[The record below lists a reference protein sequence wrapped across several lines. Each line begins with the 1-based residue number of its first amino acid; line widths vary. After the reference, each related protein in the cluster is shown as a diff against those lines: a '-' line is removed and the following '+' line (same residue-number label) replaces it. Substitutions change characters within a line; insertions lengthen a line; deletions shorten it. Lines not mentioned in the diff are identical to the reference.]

1 MAIINLVRD
10 YGVEPCIVRMMTTD
24 DYATISA
31 AGYLDT
37 QMAAFNRINGGAF
50 QWAETDVVL
59 ANYNGGWA
67 FFTISP
73 DFENL
78 NPFFPAPGFTEF
90 LGDTGSAAGPII
102 SVLGGASTTVNSGS
116 SVYFAASGSTIL
128 LNTSD
133 SLDNTTIGLL
143 SGNPTSTGASNT
155 ALGAY
160 SLRSVTSGAE
170 NIAIGNASLL
180 RGQFVT
186 QNISIGVNSLNNLI
200 TGSYNTA
207 IGQNS
212 LFSST
217 NDSSNTAIGSNSLFT
232 LNGGTSNLGI
242 GLSSLQFLQAGS
254 NNLAIGNSS
263 GVNYTSTESGNILF
277 NSEGVLGESNTLRI
291 GSATGTGAS
300 ELNAAYIYGID
311 GADVGSVA
319 TVVTEAGDRLGT
331 AVITAGTGISITP
344 SANTIT
350 ITATGLVDG
359 TSLIGD
365 TGTANGAAVNV
376 ISGLSTNNSGST
388 VEFVGDGVSTLTL
401 NVTNYLSNVL
411 IGRLCGNAFTS
422 GERNVG
428 LGASALSA
436 ASTCRDNVCIGSSSG
451 ADITI
456 GSFNTGVGS
465 ASLRSNTAGSFNTA
479 VGYSSLSSSSGY
491 RNTAV
496 GNGALSSSLLDDNNC
511 AFGFGAL
518 EVLDGGAGN
527 CGFGSSS
534 FTNLATGDGNCGFGR
549 LTLNSLLSG
558 SYNIGIGN
566 SSGSNYTTSESS
578 NILLNSQ
585 GVITDA
591 NTLRIGESTGSGDRQ
606 LNKAF
611 ICGIDGIDVGSV
623 ATVVTE
629 SGDQLGTAVITAG
642 TGIAITPGANTI
654 TISSTASGFAWSTI
668 AGTTQSASVNNGYIV
683 GNAAITTITL
693 PATFLA
699 GDTIIIKG
707 LGAGGWILESF
718 AGTVIYVGQMVTSS
732 GGTVSSADNFDVIRV
747 SGLVA
752 DTSWSMESSVSRG
765 FTVA

>member
-1 MAIINLVRD
+1 MECTWLSPKLGIRHHIGGFMAITNLVRD

-50 QWAETDVVL
+50 QWTETDVVL

-78 NPFFPAPGFTEF
+78 NPFFPSPGFTEF
-90 LGDTGSAAGPII
+90 IGDTGTATGPII
-102 SVLGGASTTVNSGS
+102 NVITGASSITCGSTVSFS
-116 SVYFAASGSTIL
+116 ASDSTIL
-128 LNTSD
+128 LNVTD
-133 SLDNTTIGLL
+133 SLSNTSIGFS
-143 SGNPTSTGASNT
+143 SGNPTATGASNT
-155 ALGAY
+155 ALGEY
-160 SLRSVTSGAE
+160 SLSSVTSGAE
-170 NIAIGNASLL
+170 NIAIGNASLF

-232 LNGGTSNLGI
+232 LDGGTSNLGI
-242 GLSSLQFLQAGS
+242 GFSSLQFLQAGS
-254 NNLAIGNSS
+254 NNLAIGNLS

-311 GADVGSVA
+311 G
-319 TVVTEAGDRLGT
+319 
-331 AVITAGTGISITP
+331 
-344 SANTIT
+344 
-350 ITATGLVDG
+350 
-359 TSLIGD
+359 
-365 TGTANGAAVNV
+365 VN
-376 ISGLSTNNSGST
+376 
-388 VEFVGDGVSTLTL
+388 
-401 NVTNYLSNVL
+401 
-411 IGRLCGNAFTS
+411 
-422 GERNVG
+422 
-428 LGASALSA
+428 
-436 ASTCRDNVCIGSSSG
+436 
-451 ADITI
+451 
-456 GSFNTGVGS
+456 
-465 ASLRSNTAGSFNTA
+465 
-479 VGYSSLSSSSGY
+479 
-491 RNTAV
+491 
-496 GNGALSSSLLDDNNC
+496 
-511 AFGFGAL
+511 
-518 EVLDGGAGN
+518 
-527 CGFGSSS
+527 
-534 FTNLATGDGNCGFGR
+534 
-549 LTLNSLLSG
+549 
-558 SYNIGIGN
+558 
-566 SSGSNYTTSESS
+566 
-578 NILLNSQ
+578 
-585 GVITDA
+585 
-591 NTLRIGESTGSGDRQ
+591 
-606 LNKAF
+606 
-611 ICGIDGIDVGSV
+611 VGSV

-765 FTVA
+765 FTIA

>member
-1 MAIINLVRD
+1 MECAWFSPKLGTRHYIGGFMAIINLVRD

-50 QWAETDVVL
+50 QWTETDVVL

-67 FFTISP
+67 FFTISS
-73 DFENL
+73 DFESL
-78 NPFFPAPGFTEF
+78 NPLFPAPGFTEF
-90 LGDTGSAAGPII
+90 LGDTGSATGPII
-102 SVLGGASTTVNSGS
+102 SVLTGVTGAINSGS

-133 SLDNTTIGLL
+133 SLDNTTIGFC
-143 SGNPTSTGASNT
+143 SGNPTATGASNT

-160 SLRSVTSGAE
+160 SLSAVTSGAE
-170 NIAIGNASLL
+170 NIAIGNASLF
-180 RGQFVT
+180 RGQFVA

-217 NDSSNTAIGSNSLFT
+217 NDSSNTAIGSSSLFT
-232 LNGGTSNLGI
+232 LDGGTSNLGI
-242 GLSSLQFLQAGS
+242 GFSSLQFLQAGS
-254 NNLAIGNSS
+254 NNLAIGNLS

-311 GADVGSVA
+311 G
-319 TVVTEAGDRLGT
+319 
-331 AVITAGTGISITP
+331 
-344 SANTIT
+344 
-350 ITATGLVDG
+350 
-359 TSLIGD
+359 
-365 TGTANGAAVNV
+365 VN
-376 ISGLSTNNSGST
+376 
-388 VEFVGDGVSTLTL
+388 
-401 NVTNYLSNVL
+401 
-411 IGRLCGNAFTS
+411 
-422 GERNVG
+422 
-428 LGASALSA
+428 
-436 ASTCRDNVCIGSSSG
+436 
-451 ADITI
+451 
-456 GSFNTGVGS
+456 
-465 ASLRSNTAGSFNTA
+465 
-479 VGYSSLSSSSGY
+479 
-491 RNTAV
+491 
-496 GNGALSSSLLDDNNC
+496 
-511 AFGFGAL
+511 
-518 EVLDGGAGN
+518 
-527 CGFGSSS
+527 
-534 FTNLATGDGNCGFGR
+534 
-549 LTLNSLLSG
+549 
-558 SYNIGIGN
+558 
-566 SSGSNYTTSESS
+566 
-578 NILLNSQ
+578 
-585 GVITDA
+585 
-591 NTLRIGESTGSGDRQ
+591 
-606 LNKAF
+606 
-611 ICGIDGIDVGSV
+611 VGSV

-668 AGTTQSASVNNGYIV
+668 SGTTQSASVNNGYIV
-683 GNAAITTITL
+683 GNAATTTITL
-693 PATFLA
+693 PATFSA
-699 GDTIIIKG
+699 GDTVIIKG

-765 FTVA
+765 FTIA